1 MVQLFARLWIKDY
14 KNISSPT
21 VKQAYAKLCS
31 ALGIVINLVLFLLK
45 LLCGTISGSAAI
57 IAGGFNNLADVATTI
72 LSFLGFIMAGIGAG
86 KHHPFGH
93 GRYEWLMSMFSS
105 IAVMIMGFTL
115 AGNSIGSIK
124 APEEVHFNYLI
135 GFLLCCSILAKS
147 YMFLYNNRIGKQINS
162 SAMKS
167 TAADSISD
175 LLSTTAILIALIIQT
190 VTGWSIDGWCGL
202 FVSVFIIISGFKAL
216 AETIE
221 RILGEGADQDLIDR
235 ITLLAGQYPAVHG
248 VTNLI
253 IHDYGLG
260 HVVISMHL
268 DGLCEEQRP
277 LLDTIAHDIEYALYT
292 EMDCTTT
299 IQVDILD
306 VSEDTANTVKNL
318 VSTVFQRINVDAK
331 LQDFRAVKAQSITD
345 VTLTIAFP
353 RRLQKRE
360 KEIRKSLEEAFL
372 SCNPDYRL
380 TVRFVIATVTQKNKF
395 SKQRR
400 NDT

>member
-1 MVQLFARLWIKDY
+1 MVQLFARLWIKGY

-21 VKQAYAKLCS
+21 VQQAYAKLCS
-31 ALGIVINLVLFLLK
+31 ALGIVINILLFLLK

-57 IAGGFNNLADVATTI
+57 IADGFNNLADVATTV

-105 IAVMIMGFTL
+105 IAVMLMGFTL
-115 AGNSIGSIK
+115 ARNSISSIRT
-124 APEEVHFNYLI
+124 PEEVHFNYLI
-135 GFLLCCSILAKS
+135 CFILLCSILAKA
-147 YMFLYNNRIGKQINS
+147 YMFLYNNKIGKSINS

-190 VTGWSIDGWCGL
+190 STGWSIDGWCGL
-202 FVSVFIIISGFKAL
+202 FVSILIVFSGFKSL

-221 RILGEGADQDLIDR
+221 RILGEGAEQDLIDKV
-235 ITLLAGQYPAVHG
+235 TLLTKQYPAVYG
-248 VTNLI
+248 ITDLI

-268 DGLCEEQRP
+268 DGLQEEQRP
-277 LLDTIAHDIEYALYT
+277 LLDTIAHDIEYTLYL
-292 EMDCTTT
+292 EMDCITT

-306 VSEDTANTVKNL
+306 VSEQTKSNITQLAD
-318 VSTVFQRINVDAK
+318 TVFQNLKINAH
-331 LQDFRAVKAQSITD
+331 LQDFRAVKTQTCTD
-345 VTLTIAFP
+345 VTLTIVFP
-353 RRLQKRE
+353 RRLQKLE
-360 KEIRKSLEEAFL
+360 KEIRKSLGEAFL
-372 SCNPDYRL
+372 SCSPNYRL
-380 TVRFVIATVTQKNKF
+380 TVRFVISTVTQKNKL

-400 NDT
+400 RNK

>member
-1 MVQLFARLWIKDY
+1 MVKLLARLWIKDY

-31 ALGIVINLVLFLLK
+31 ALGIVINIALFLLK

-57 IAGGFNNLADVATTI
+57 IADGFNNLADVATTI

-115 AGNSIGSIK
+115 AGNSINSIK
-124 APEEVHFNYLI
+124 TPEEVHFDYLI
-135 GFLLCCSILAKS
+135 GFILVCSILAKS
-147 YMFLYNNRIGKQINS
+147 YMFLYNNKIGKQINS

-175 LLSTTAILIALIIQT
+175 LLSTTAIFIALIVQT

-202 FVSVFIIISGFKAL
+202 LVSIFIIVSGFKSL

-221 RILGEGADQDLIDR
+221 RILGEGADQDIIDR
-235 ITLLAGQYPAVHG
+235 ITLLADQYPAVHG
-248 VTNLI
+248 ITNLI

-268 DGLCEEQRP
+268 DGLHEEQRP
-277 LLDTIAHDIEYALYT
+277 LLDTIAHDIEYALYL

-306 VSEDTANTVKNL
+306 SSEDTANTIKNL
-318 VSTVFQRINVDAK
+318 THTVFQDMKIDAQ
-331 LQDFRAVKAQSITD
+331 LQDFRAVKAQTCTD
-345 VTLTIAFP
+345 VTLTIAFS

-360 KEIRKSLEEAFL
+360 KEIRKSLEEAF
-372 SCNPDYRL
+372 SAFNHDYRL
-380 TVRFVIATVTQKNKF
+380 TVRFVIATVTQKNKL

-400 NDT
+400 NNA

>member
-1 MVQLFARLWIKDY
+1 MVKLLARLWIKDY

-31 ALGIVINLVLFLLK
+31 ALGIVINIVLFLLK

-57 IAGGFNNLADVATTI
+57 IADGFNNLADVATTI

-115 AGNSIGSIK
+115 AGNSINSIK
-124 APEEVHFNYLI
+124 TPEEVHFDYLI
-135 GFLLCCSILAKS
+135 GVILVCSILAKS
-147 YMFLYNNRIGKQINS
+147 YMFLYNNKIGKQINS

-175 LLSTTAILIALIIQT
+175 LLSTTAIFIALIVQT

-202 FVSVFIIISGFKAL
+202 LVSIFIIVSGFKSL

-221 RILGEGADQDLIDR
+221 RILGESADQDIIDR
-235 ITLLAGQYPAVHG
+235 ITLLADQYPAVHG
-248 VTNLI
+248 ITNLI

-268 DGLCEEQRP
+268 DGLHEEQRP
-277 LLDTIAHDIEYALYT
+277 LLDTIAHDIEYTLYL

-306 VSEDTANTVKNL
+306 SSEDTANTIKNL
-318 VSTVFQRINVDAK
+318 THTVFQDMKIDAQ
-331 LQDFRAVKAQSITD
+331 LQDFRAVKAQTCTD
-345 VTLTIAFP
+345 VTLTIAFS

-360 KEIRKSLEEAFL
+360 KEIRKSLEQAF
-372 SCNPDYRL
+372 SAFNHDYRL
-380 TVRFVIATVTQKNKF
+380 TVRFVIANVTQKNKL

-400 NDT
+400 NNA